1 MTMRQGR
8 IRTAIVSAIG
18 AAAMLA
24 TLIAMPAPALAAA
37 SHVKGEVISIM
48 CYEGHGKEGT
58 GKAHLSC
65 ATSCAKKGYAL
76 GILTADGEVYQIAGP
91 LTADNNAKL
100 QPLLSTAVTASGEVS
115 EKDGKKSIA
124 IASMS
129 DITASK

>member
-1 MTMRQGR
+1 MRQGR
-8 IRTAIVSAIG
+8 IRSAVTSGAIG

-24 TLIAMPAPALAAA
+24 MLTAAPRPAIAAT

-76 GILTADGEVYQIAGP
+76 GILTTEGTVYQIAGP
-91 LTADNNAKL
+91 LTADNSATL
-100 QPLLSTAVTASGEVS
+100 QPFLSTSVTATGDVT
-115 EKDGKKSIA
+115 EKDGKKTIA
-124 IASMS
+124 IANLS
-129 DITASK
+129 DIAAAK